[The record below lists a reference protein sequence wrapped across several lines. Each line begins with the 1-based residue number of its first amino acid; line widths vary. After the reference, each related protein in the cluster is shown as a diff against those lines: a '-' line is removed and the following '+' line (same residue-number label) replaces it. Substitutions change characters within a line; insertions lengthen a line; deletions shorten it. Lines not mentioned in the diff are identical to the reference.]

1 MFSIIV
7 PTLNVAAT
15 LPACLESV
23 VQQNRSDFELVLVD
37 GGSTDETLEIAKSF
51 ASDSDIRMLIHSAPD
66 QGTYDAMNRGV
77 SMANGTW
84 LLFLGADDTLY
95 ETDTLARVAA
105 FIAEHA
111 PSDLVYGDVLLRST
125 SVRHAGPFDLDRL
138 LYDTN
143 ICHQSIFYRRELFD
157 GIGPYNLRYPVC
169 ADWDF
174 NIRCFSNPALVTRY
188 MNIVVARY
196 NDMSGVSM
204 NKDKEFLKRLPVY
217 LWVFNL
223 MRWRTKEGRRAL
235 FLGYVRSFRV
245 RAAQV
250 REARSRLFRGRGIAS
265 ARRGTDRAGER

>member
-7 PTLNVAAT
+7 PTLNVAPT
-15 LPACLESV
+15 LTACLESV
-23 VQQNRSDFELVLVD
+23 VQQTCGDFELILVD
-37 GGSTDETLEIAKSF
+37 GGSTDDTLEIAKSC
-51 ASDSDIRMLIHSAPD
+51 ASDSDIRLLIHSAPD

-77 SMANGTW
+77 SMANGSW
-84 LLFLGADDTLY
+84 LLFLGADDTVY
-95 ETDTLARVAA
+95 EADTLARVAA
-105 FIAEHA
+105 FIREHE

-125 SVRHAGPFDLDRL
+125 SVRHAGAFDLDRL

-143 ICHQSIFYRRELFD
+143 ICHQSIFYRRELFA

-174 NIRCFSNPALVTRY
+174 NIRCFSNPALITRY
-188 MNIVVARY
+188 MDIVVARY

-217 LWVFNL
+217 LWIFNL

-250 REARSRLFRGRGIAS
+250 REVTSRLFGSRTTAS
-265 ARRGTDRAGER
+265 TPRDADRDAER

>member
-1 MFSIIV
+1 MTTPTFSIIV

-15 LPACLESV
+15 LRTCLESV
-23 VQQNRSDFELVLVD
+23 VQQTCSDFEVVLVD
-37 GGSTDETLEIAKSF
+37 GGSTDETLDIAKSF
-51 ASDSDIRMLIHSAPD
+51 ASDLVTRLLIRSSPD
-66 QGTYDAMNRGV
+66 EGTYDAMNRGV
-77 SMANGTW
+77 DMANGAW

-95 ETDTLARVAA
+95 EPDTLAHVAA
-105 FIAEHA
+105 FIRDHE

-125 SVRHAGPFDLDRL
+125 STRHAGTFDLDRL

-143 ICHQSIFYRRELFD
+143 ICHQAIFYRREIFA
-157 GIGPYNLRYPVC
+157 GIGPYNLRYTVC
-169 ADWDF
+169 ADWDL

-188 MNIVVARY
+188 MDLVVARY

-245 RAAQV
+245 RGNQA
-250 REARSRLFRGRGIAS
+250 REAVSKLFGRRRTQSPVSRVRG
-265 ARRGTDRAGER
+265 